1 MVTYTYDESI
11 SSCWE
16 DYQRTMDP
24 IKEDWCDWA
33 VISRWGPCPRVVWAG
48 GGVCPLWVGLE
59 KIRGHRP
66 LWAQTLLTL
75 VLSAPSPYS
84 DLQECLERGAE
95 DFDLGF
101 PNPWAEQ
108 VIFKTHQTHFAN
120 CTPEQTTF
128 SDPPED
134 VLLAMIIT
142 PICLIPFLVT
152 LVVWK
157 SKDSEART

>member
-1 MVTYTYDESI
+1 MG
-11 SSCWE
+11 
-16 DYQRTMDP
+16 QG
-24 IKEDWCDWA
+24 
-33 VISRWGPCPRVVWAG
+33 WGLLLG
-48 GGVCPLWVGLE
+48 GGPGE
-59 KIRGHRP
+59 NAGPNPSR
-66 LWAQTLLTL
+66 TL
-75 VLSAPSPYS
+75 SPPAPRPYS
-84 DLQECLERGAE
+84 DLQDCLEREAE
-95 DFDLGF
+95 HFDLGF

-120 CTPEQTTF
+120 CTEQTTF

-134 VLLAMIIT
+134 VLLAMIIA